1 VSKLKKK
8 RTVLILLLILS
19 FSLPTFQVPLANA
32 ADDSWVWV
40 GNTVTGAW
48 GEAVVGTGDAVYV
61 ARKMNFYS
69 YNPVGGWTT
78 LANPPNPDSGDA
90 FKTGTALAWDFGDH
104 IYALYGAATS
114 DSRKWFYRY
123 SISGN
128 SWEILAN
135 TTADQGEGDS
145 LVCVGNSIYATIGG
159 EQRPTYFMRYDVSTE
174 SWSDTPADPPAGMGD
189 GASLVWTGGDFMYA
203 LRGEFDETSPL
214 YDFWRYSLSG
224 NIWTAMT
231 DIPAGPYDGQG
242 GVGDGGSLVYVG
254 SWLTTQTDY
263 IYALSGNQVLETPDN
278 RTYRYTISLD
288 SWERLVDLPFKVG
301 YYVGCRLGYANGY
314 IYAWQGAPSTW
325 TGGGND
331 LVKYAVAPDTTPPT
345 TIDNYDKMWHTTDFT
360 ITLVAT
366 DVGDGVAETYYKI
379 NDGATQ
385 TVSTNGEPF
394 ITTESANNK
403 LEYWTVDN
411 AGNEELHHK
420 ILTEIK
426 LDKTAPTIETP
437 SQIPE
442 KDNVPP
448 YQKVNASVR
457 VSDSLSAV
465 KNVTLL
471 YELNDSGS
479 WDDLPMTLN
488 STGFYEAIIPGQPE
502 NTFVRYRIAAYD
514 NAGNY
519 TVEDK
524 SGQYYVYQVVPEF
537 LSWALILFIL
547 TALAVAVAIYMT
559 KTPKTDVIPR
569 SQQIKNEINSKLIFY
584 YPA

>member
-1 VSKLKKK
+1 MVPLVGD
-8 RTVLILLLILS
+8 RRAVLILLLILS
-19 FSLPTFQVPLANA
+19 FSLTTFQVPLANA
-32 ADDSWVWV
+32 VEDSWVWV

-69 YNPVGGWTT
+69 YDPVGGWTA

-90 FKTGTALAWDFGDH
+90 FKTGTALAWDFGDY

-128 SWEILAN
+128 SWEALVN
-135 TTADQGEGDS
+135 TTAFQGEGDS

-159 EQRPTYFMRYDVSTE
+159 EQRPTYFMRYDVSTD

-224 NIWTAMT
+224 DVWTAMT

-242 GVGDGGSLVYVG
+242 GVGDGGSLIYVG

-278 RTYRYTISLD
+278 RTYRYTISLN
-288 SWERLVDLPFKVG
+288 SWERLADLPFKVG

-331 LVKYAVAPDTTPPT
+331 LVKYVVAPDTTPPT

-385 TVSTNGEPF
+385 TVSTNGDPF

-411 AGNEELHHK
+411 ADNEEPPHK

-471 YELNDSGS
+471 YELNDNGS
-479 WDDLPMTLN
+479 WYDLPMTLN

-514 NAGNY
+514 NAGIY
-519 TVEDK
+519 KVEDK
-524 SGQYYVYQVVPEF
+524 SGQYYVYQIVPEF

-569 SQQIKNEINSKLIFY
+569 SQQIKTKSTAN
-584 YPA
+584 